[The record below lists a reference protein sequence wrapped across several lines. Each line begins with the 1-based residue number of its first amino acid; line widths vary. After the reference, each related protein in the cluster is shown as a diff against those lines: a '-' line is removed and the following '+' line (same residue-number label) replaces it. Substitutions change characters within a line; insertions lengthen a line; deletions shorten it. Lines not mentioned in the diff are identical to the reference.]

1 MVSVRVTWNGA
12 TKPFFVNDKDI
23 KMNSKL
29 YKKHLE
35 KELIPEIEQTMNRN
49 DWIFVQDSAPS
60 HCSNLVQ
67 NFLSETLNKRFIKHN
82 EWPTTSPYCNPLN
95 YHFWDKIK
103 LKVYGHIFNKAFEN
117 ENELKKKIRKV
128 WREMSNPNDLS
139 ETRKDLRQFVQRL
152 SAVREKDEQCIK
164 MLFA

>member
-1 MVSVRVTWNGA
+1 MYGNGSKSEIDDARLFQQTIKQSKKVTLSVCVTWNGA

-35 KELIPEIEQTMNRN
+35 KELIPDIERIMNKN

-67 NFLSETLNKRFIKHN
+67 DNLSETLNK
-82 EWPTTSPYCNPLN
+82 
-95 YHFWDKIK
+95 
-103 LKVYGHIFNKAFEN
+103 
-117 ENELKKKIRKV
+117 
-128 WREMSNPNDLS
+128 
-139 ETRKDLRQFVQRL
+139 
-152 SAVREKDEQCIK
+152 
-164 MLFA
+164 